1 MMSNTAIAP
10 QAKPQNRA
18 TTPTSGLV
26 KWVEP
31 TLQEEQEYQDYIPR
45 VRNKSEYFDNLQKA
59 VAGLSALL
67 RSEMSV
73 SEILKQAEMEV
84 KKIETESYDVVKEF
98 LGEEVTN
105 RMKRINNDL
114 DELASLV
121 LGIEASLAGF
131 SPLIEPEENQA
142 RKSGLSAA

>member
-1 MMSNTAIAP
+1 MSNATFES
-10 QAKPQNRA
+10 QARPQNRA
-18 TTPTSGLV
+18 TTPTSGIV
-26 KWVEP
+26 KWVAP
-31 TLQEEQEYQDYIPR
+31 TAQEEKEYENYIPR
-45 VRNKSEYFDNLQKA
+45 VRNKSEYFDDLQRA
-59 VAGLSALL
+59 VAGLTALL

-84 KKIETESYDVVKEF
+84 KKIEAESYDVVKEF

-121 LGIEASLAGF
+121 SGIEASLAGF
-131 SPLIEPEENQA
+131 SPLIETEENLV
-142 RKSGLSAA
+142 RKTVRSAA

>member
-1 MMSNTAIAP
+1 MISNAAFTP
-10 QAKPQNRA
+10 QPKPQNRA
-18 TTPTSGLV
+18 TTPTSGIV

-31 TLQEEQEYQDYIPR
+31 TAQEEKEYEDFIPR
-45 VRNKSEYFDNLQKA
+45 TRNKSEYFDDLQRA

-84 KKIETESYDVVKEF
+84 KKIEAESYDVVKEF

-105 RMKRINNDL
+105 RMMRINNDL

-121 LGIEASLAGF
+121 SGIEASLAGF
-131 SPLIEPEENQA
+131 SPLIEPEENLA
-142 RKSGLSAA
+142 RKTGRNAA